1 MIQILY
7 KSLITFFAVYG
18 FVQLCKELFIYFF
31 GIYRNKTDDIAVVIK
46 VKNSEET
53 IEATVRTVI
62 WKSLSLSYGE
72 HIPDILIVDMGSED
86 HTAEIVEK
94 LSNDYSFIHY
104 TTAEKYYKAKGH
116 TQ

>member
-18 FVQLCKELFIYFF
+18 FFQLLKELLIYFL
-31 GIYRNKTDDIAVVIK
+31 GIYKNKIDDVAVVIK
-46 VKNSEET
+46 VKNSEDS

-86 HTAEIVEK
+86 KTPEIAAK
-94 LSNDYSFIHY
+94 LSDDYSFIHY
-104 TTAEKYYKAKGH
+104 TTAEKYFKAKGH
-116 TQ
+116 T